1 MAKMVY
7 RNPYSGHSEGEYG
20 GFSQGGTG
28 GYSQGGYSQDYSP
41 DYREGGDQ
49 YYPHQV

>member
-1 MAKMVY
+1 MTVPVMAKMVY

-20 GFSQGGTG
+20 G
-28 GYSQGGYSQDYSP
+28 YSQGGYSQDYSP
-41 DYREGGDQ
+41 DYSAREGGEQ